1 MSNKIS
7 KQRSYDI
14 AKQMSNS
21 AIQPKRKQLKSELEA
36 IFEPFIL
43 KQIPK
48 EIIELHVK
56 YPKWFNTTST
66 YRPVVSGVGEFG
78 VSMSKNYPSTGEYG
92 KPVEVSKDTYKKM
105 IKIYHEI
112 ENLRSKEDEL
122 KRNIEATLNQLSTFK
137 KISENFNEAMSFIPE
152 EWMNDSVTSI
162 AIPIENLRKE
172 LQQFNGK

>member
-1 MSNKIS
+1 MSTKIS
-7 KQRSYDI
+7 KQRAYDI

-21 AIQPKRKQLKSELEA
+21 AIQPKRKELKAELEA
-36 IFEPFIL
+36 VFEPIIL

-56 YPKWFNTTST
+56 YPKWFETSST
-66 YRPVVSGVGEFG
+66 YRPVVNGVGEFG

-92 KPVEVSKDTYKKM
+92 KPIEVGKDTYKKM
-105 IKIYHEI
+105 IKIHHEI
-112 ENLRSKEDEL
+112 ENLKSKEDDL

-137 KISENFNEAMSFIPE
+137 KISENFNEAMPFIPD

-172 LQQFNGK
+172 LSQYNK